1 MKFQLQR
8 DKNRQLGLLKNL
20 LSMHKTLFASL
31 FSTILPFQTLFYCYL
46 SVIILLYQQPLCQ
59 TFFFA
64 RTTYPQFFRI
74 THALMFCTT
83 IRFIASCF
91 LGVMY
96 SNKMW
101 YGIFRFYSNLPI
113 HKNIKNIK
121 YKNEHKKVA
130 TTLKYVFVANIHNIS
145 MAPLYLDILGN
156 IMATNNSVNRVNH
169 KIMSAEKII

>member
-1 MKFQLQR
+1 MFLMKFQFQR

-91 LGVMY
+91 WVLCTQTKCG
-96 SNKMW
+96 
-101 YGIFRFYSNLPI
+101 
-113 HKNIKNIK
+113 
-121 YKNEHKKVA
+121 
-130 TTLKYVFVANIHNIS
+130 
-145 MAPLYLDILGN
+145 MAYLDFIL
-156 IMATNNSVNRVNH
+156 IFPFTKTS
-169 KIMSAEKII
+169 KI

>member
-1 MKFQLQR
+1 
-8 DKNRQLGLLKNL
+8 
-20 LSMHKTLFASL
+20 MHHCSARFFLFKHYFIVIYQSLYYHTNSPYARL
-31 FSTILPFQTLFYCYL
+31 FS
-46 SVIILLYQQPLCQ
+46 
-59 TFFFA
+59 FA

-113 HKNIKNIK
+113 HKNIKNVK
-121 YKNEHKKVA
+121 YKNKNKKVA
-130 TTLKYVFVANIHNIS
+130 TTLKYVFVANIHNIF
-145 MAPLYLDILGN
+145 MAPLYLD
-156 IMATNNSVNRVNH
+156 TFR
-169 KIMSAEKII
+169 